1 MSERPSASRTTS
13 SRSQQQDQEN
23 NGNRD
28 GDNNKDG
35 KGKGKGKEREGDR
48 EDGTSRQEMKE
59 IKRAAPLPAVKGTI
73 GGIGELTSLLQAR
86 VDGT

>member
-1 MSERPSASRTTS
+1 MSERPSNSRTTS
-13 SRSQQQDQEN
+13 SRSQQQDKEN
-23 NGNRD
+23 NGSRD
-28 GDNNKDG
+28 GDNNKD
-35 KGKGKGKEREGDR
+35 GKGKGKEREGDR